1 MKAGAS
7 PEACCK
13 GESGGTALTHAVR
26 ADGADGGADGEQ
38 SEVVAILL
46 ECGAEPDAPDGAGM
60 TPLAWAARTGN
71 VAAAQL
77 LLKDD
82 DVISFDV
89 QYERQQLSATN
100 KTGGRA
106 VHTSRLC
113 LEGGSFPEDAL
124 QLGADV
130 QAGASVIYR

>member
-1 MKAGAS
+1 MQLDVELS
-7 PEACCK
+7 STCRDCVLD
-13 GESGGTALTHAVR
+13 ESIDR
-26 ADGADGGADGEQ
+26 
-38 SEVVAILL
+38 
-46 ECGAEPDAPDGAGM
+46 
-60 TPLAWAARTGN
+60 
-71 VAAAQL
+71 AAQL